1 MTEAVVDDTLD
12 DHTIVQPYR
21 LGPTLRACDRLQIV
35 ACSSARPEA
44 RELVGSRSGISKEH
58 QYADYQELIDRERPE
73 LVVIGTQPEQ
83 RAERAIYAAEHG
95 VKAIYAEKA
104 MAASMQ
110 EVDAVERNGVFFN
123 LGSQRRWD
131 PAYDKIKEVIDSGE
145 LGALKSLISHYAG
158 LLFGHAS
165 HYFDLILRL
174 NSDAP
179 VAWVQAHLTNG
190 DTAIDG
196 DILREDPKGH
206 GIIQFENGVTAY
218 SLISGKGGEGEHEA
232 ICEHGMLTAVSNGTD
247 WWLRRFDREGEP
259 HPFPPFERA
268 SSTLRL
274 VEDLVHSM
282 DTGELPRGGVRVARA
297 STELIFAFIESHRRG
312 GARVEL
318 PLGDC
323 GLKLQRDR
331 PPRPVG

>member
-1 MTEAVVDDTLD
+1 MKTYSAAFIGCGHMTEPVVDDALD
-12 DHTIVQPYR
+12 EYTIIRPYR
-21 LGPTLRACDRLQIV
+21 HGETLRACDRLRIV
-35 ACSSARPEA
+35 ACSSGRAGARQWVGERNGIPPE
-44 RELVGSRSGISKEH
+44 R
-58 QYADYQELIDRERPE
+58 QYADYRELIDRERPE

-110 EVDAVERNGVFFN
+110 EVDAMVDAVERNGVFFN

-179 VAWVQAHLTNG
+179 VA
-190 DTAIDG
+190 
-196 DILREDPKGH
+196 
-206 GIIQFENGVTAY
+206 
-218 SLISGKGGEGEHEA
+218 
-232 ICEHGMLTAVSNGTD
+232 
-247 WWLRRFDREGEP
+247 
-259 HPFPPFERA
+259 
-268 SSTLRL
+268 
-274 VEDLVHSM
+274 
-282 DTGELPRGGVRVARA
+282 
-297 STELIFAFIESHRRG
+297 
-312 GARVEL
+312 
-318 PLGDC
+318 
-323 GLKLQRDR
+323 
-331 PPRPVG
+331 